1 MSKILA
7 LNRHWND
14 VLLDYSPRKLS
25 IYVDETSDK
34 FIDGV
39 KQESLNGLKF
49 FHLNG
54 LCNKDGFAITCN
66 ARYNSVTYR
75 LYDTARKNF
84 LCKSARIPR
93 LKY

>member
-14 VLLDYSPRKLS
+14 SLLNYSPTKLS
-25 IYVDETSDK
+25 IDMDETSDK

-39 KQESLNGLKF
+39 KQESLNGLKY

-54 LCNKDGFAITCN
+54 FYKDGFDMA
-66 ARYNSVTYR
+66 Y
-75 LYDTARKNF
+75 
-84 LCKSARIPR
+84 KSN
-93 LKY
+93 LL